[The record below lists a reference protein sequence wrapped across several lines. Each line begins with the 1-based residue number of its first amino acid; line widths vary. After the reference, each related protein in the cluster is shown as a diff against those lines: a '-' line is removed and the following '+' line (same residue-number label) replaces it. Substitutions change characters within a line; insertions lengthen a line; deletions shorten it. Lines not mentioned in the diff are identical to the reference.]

1 MTELEWFNKP
11 IEKSRDL
18 ILKEA
23 FKLFLQRNV
32 EKVTVPELER
42 VTRLQR
48 GAIFYH
54 FKSKEAIFREV
65 IEIYFFSSLNIFSP
79 IDPDGVSSLEEYWN
93 KKSKHLVKIQSW
105 FKKEKIPIN
114 PYSAFF
120 HLAEQANLYIPAFKE
135 HMLRLLET
143 NKAYWTQIL
152 QLKPKL
158 AESYI
163 DAHCIGHLM
172 NSLYLAQCYMAG
184 YSEKASS
191 YDSDDITK
199 LLIKLFDTL

>member
-79 IDPDGVSSLEEYWN
+79 IAPDGVSSLEEYWN

-105 FKKEKIPIN
+105 FKEEKIPIN

-163 DAHCIGHLM
+163 DVHCIGHLM